1 MKLQKHTFAPTLDS
15 ITTDLD
21 TSKLESFTLLTK
33 LWPNITL
40 FPQHLKDAIP
50 DNVSFNNTP
59 FWFYLFT
66 STLTNYQVAISR
78 HQDNFFGIDHVK
90 FLIGSFLKT
99 LNSLGTISICSADSS
114 ASFPFLE
121 FAKVK
126 STVTYFVIQDTSTV
140 STEYIAN
147 SYIALVPT
155 QLQEA
160 LSRFSFDPL
169 GVLNE

>member
-21 TSKLESFTLLTK
+21 TIQLESFTLLTK

-40 FPQHLKDAIP
+40 FPQHLKDSIP

-66 STLTNYQVAISR
+66 STLTKYQVTIS
-78 HQDNFFGIDHVK
+78 HHEDNYFGIDHVK
-90 FLIGSFLKT
+90 FLIESFLRT
-99 LNSLGTISICSADSS
+99 LISLGTISICSADSS
-114 ASFPFLE
+114 SSVPFLE
-121 FAKVK
+121 FTKVK
-126 STVTYFVIQDTSTV
+126 STVTYIVRPDSLSV
-140 STEYIAN
+140 SSEYITK

-155 QLQEA
+155 QLQQA

-169 GVLNE
+169 GVLDE